1 MLSLARKLSIGEKMH
16 YQISNID
23 DIADITFQGNLNA
36 FDLLF
41 MLQSQEY
48 KTTIHTYKKI
58 LIDYTQVDGVTLTPE
73 DIKSLTLLSRIDLE
87 KLGTI
92 NIVLV
97 VDEDEQ
103 KLVKSVTE
111 SLFSAS
117 KSNVQVVDSRDNA
130 MKILNK
136 T

>member
-1 MLSLARKLSIGEKMH
+1 MH

-23 DIADITFQGNLNA
+23 DIASITFQGNLNA

-48 KTTIHTYKKI
+48 KTTINSYKKI
-58 LIDYTQVDGVTLTPE
+58 LIDYTQVDGVTLTAE
-73 DIKSLTLLSRIDLE
+73 DVKSLALLSRIDLE
-87 KLGTI
+87 NLGSI

-97 VDEDEQ
+97 VDGDEQ
-103 KLVKSVTE
+103 KLIKSVTQ
-111 SLFSAS
+111 SLFSTS
-117 KSNVQVVDSRDNA
+117 KSNVQVVDSRDKA
-130 MKILNK
+130 MKILIK